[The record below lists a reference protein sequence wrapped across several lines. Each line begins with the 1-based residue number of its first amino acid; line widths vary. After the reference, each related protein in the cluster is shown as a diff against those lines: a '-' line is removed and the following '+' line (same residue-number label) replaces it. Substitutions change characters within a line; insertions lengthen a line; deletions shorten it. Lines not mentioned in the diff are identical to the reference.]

1 MDVEGSTSGAFRLYP
16 KLQQDHIP
24 PPKGWAGISVK
35 IATDLGDLQA
45 SLGYPI
51 LRAPRFD
58 DDGEPEEGDPRPTV
72 APSAS
77 ARCVSPTTLYAGDTV
92 AQGASTDLGAGDE
105 TPGEPGCYLCPL
117 QSLRAIERAI
127 RAVRAGGGLH

>member
-1 MDVEGSTSGAFRLYP
+1 MAPSLAGTLRLHIHDIKTRRVSGLSALPDTVVLVHTAPSDPWLEGQIHSLSAHRVFRLYP

-51 LRAPRFD
+51 LRAPRLD

-72 APSAS
+72 CLLYTSPSP
-77 ARCVSPTTLYAGDTV
+77 RD
-92 AQGASTDLGAGDE
+92 
-105 TPGEPGCYLCPL
+105 
-117 QSLRAIERAI
+117 
-127 RAVRAGGGLH
+127 